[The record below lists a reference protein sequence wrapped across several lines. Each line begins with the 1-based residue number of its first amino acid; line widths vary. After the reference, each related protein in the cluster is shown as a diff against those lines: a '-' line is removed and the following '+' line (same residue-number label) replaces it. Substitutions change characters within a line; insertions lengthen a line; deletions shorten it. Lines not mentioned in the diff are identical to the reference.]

1 MSTAKTQLDAL
12 ITEQAQQARVVEAR
26 VKLQNCY
33 WTIQETNSSIH
44 ALVDAGALDLI
55 SAELKLALNKIWTAM
70 KTCQASI
77 EALAEKDL
85 LDNS

>member
-1 MSTAKTQLDAL
+1 MTTAKTQLDAL

-33 WTIQETNSSIH
+33 WTVQETNATIQ
-44 ALVDAGALDLI
+44 AIVDDGALNLI
-55 SAELKLALNKIWTAM
+55 PTELKVGLNKIWTAT
-70 KTCQASI
+70 KACQAAI

>member
-26 VKLQNCY
+26 ALLQNCY
-33 WTIQETNSSIH
+33 WTIQETNSSIQ
-44 ALVDAGALDLI
+44 AIVDEGALNLI
-55 SAELKLALNKIWTAM
+55 PNELKLALNKIWTAT

-77 EALAEKDL
+77 EALAENDL
-85 LDNS
+85 LDSV